1 MTADVI
7 IRILAKEAG
16 IRAMVAVTTDLV
28 DEGARRHQTAAL
40 STAVLGHGLT
50 AAALL
55 GALLKVEQRVALR
68 VEGNGPAGRI
78 LAESDAYGRVRGY
91 VEHKDLAGPLPITR
105 ERVAEAIGSEGTLLV
120 VRDLGLKNL
129 VESATPLHSGHLDDN
144 LTLYLLNSD
153 QIPSAV
159 RMGVQMSESGELV
172 AAGGLLA
179 QVMPGYDHRAWEEVR
194 ARLMGTDP
202 GRELAEGREPD
213 HLLAEIFAGV
223 PYDVLERRDVR
234 FRCTCNREQIARVL
248 LGLSMKDLRDLVD
261 DGGAEITC
269 QYCGETYHFGV
280 EDLLALI
287 EQKSKSSGQ

>member
-1 MTADVI
+1 MPTDVI
-7 IRILAKEAG
+7 LRILAKEAG
-16 IRAMVAVTTDLV
+16 IRAMAAVTTDLV
-28 DEGARRHQTAAL
+28 DEGARRHKTAPL

-91 VEHKDLAGPLPITR
+91 VENTDLAGPLPITR
-105 ERVAEAIGSEGTLLV
+105 ERVAEAIGQEGTLMV
-120 VRDLGLKNL
+120 VKDVGLKNL
-129 VESATPLHSGHLDDN
+129 VESVTPLHSGHLDEN
-144 LTLYLLNSD
+144 LTHYLLESD

-179 QVMPGYDHRAWEEVR
+179 QIMPGYDRAAWEQVH
-194 ARLMGTDP
+194 ARLTATDP
-202 GRELAEGREPD
+202 AWELAEGRSPD
-213 HLLAEIFAGV
+213 AILARIFEGI

-234 FRCTCNREQIARVL
+234 FRCTCNREQITRVL
-248 LGLSMKDLRDLVD
+248 LGLDIKDLRDLID
-261 DGGAEITC
+261 EGGAEITC
-269 QYCGETYHFGV
+269 QYCGEVYHFDV
-280 EDLLALI
+280 EDLLEII
-287 EQKSKSSGQ
+287 ERKRMN

>member
-1 MTADVI
+1 MPTDVI
-7 IRILAKEAG
+7 LRILAKEAG
-16 IRAMVAVTTDLV
+16 IRAMAAVTTDLV
-28 DEGARRHQTAAL
+28 DEGARRHKTAPL

-91 VEHKDLAGPLPITR
+91 VENTELAGPLPITR
-105 ERVAEAIGSEGTLLV
+105 ERVAEAIGNEGTLLV
-120 VRDLGLKNL
+120 VRDLRLKSL
-129 VESATPLHSGHLDDN
+129 VESVTPLHSGFLDEN
-144 LTLYLLNSD
+144 LTLYLLESD

-179 QVMPGYDHRAWEEVR
+179 QVMPDYDRAAWEQVH
-194 ARLMGTDP
+194 ARLTALDP
-202 GRELAEGREPD
+202 GHELAEGRSPD
-213 HLLAEIFAGV
+213 DILAHIFEGI
-223 PYDVLERRDVR
+223 PYEVLERRQVR
-234 FRCTCNREQIARVL
+234 FSCTCNREQIERVL
-248 LGLSMKDLRDLVD
+248 LGLDVKDLRDLID
-261 DGGAEITC
+261 DGGAEVTC
-269 QYCGETYHFGV
+269 QYCGEVYHFDV

-287 EQKSKSSGQ
+287 ERKKMN

>member
-1 MTADVI
+1 MPTDVI
-7 IRILAKEAG
+7 LRILAKTSG
-16 IRAMVAVTTDLV
+16 IRAMAAVTTDLV
-28 DEGARRHQTAAL
+28 DEGARRHKTAPLA
-40 STAVLGHGLT
+40 TAVLGHGLT

-91 VEHKDLAGPLPITR
+91 VEHPELAGPLPITR

-120 VRDLGLKNL
+120 VKDLRLKNL
-129 VESATPLHSGHLDDN
+129 VESAVPLHSGHLDEN
-144 LTLYLLNSD
+144 LTHYLLHSD

-179 QVMPGYDHRAWEEVR
+179 QVMPDYDHAAWEDVH
-194 ARLMGTDP
+194 ARLTAMDP
-202 GRELAEGREPD
+202 GRELAEGREPED
-213 HLLAEIFAGV
+213 LLAEIFAGV
-223 PYDVLERRDVR
+223 PYEVLERRRVR
-234 FRCTCNREQIARVL
+234 FSCSCNREQITRVL
-248 LGLSMKDLRDLVD
+248 LGLSVKDLRDFVD
-261 DGGAEITC
+261 DGGAEVTC
-269 QYCGETYHFGV
+269 QYCGQVYHFDV

-287 EQKSKSSGQ
+287 EQKSRDA